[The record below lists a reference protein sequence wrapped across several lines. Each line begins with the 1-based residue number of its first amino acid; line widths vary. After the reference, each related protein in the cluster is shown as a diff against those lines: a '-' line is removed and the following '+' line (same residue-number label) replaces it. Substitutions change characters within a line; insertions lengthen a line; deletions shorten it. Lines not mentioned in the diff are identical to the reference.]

1 MCVLKYIY
9 KYIKILIHTYIIPIT
24 YIIIFVSVV
33 NLPVNAG
40 DARE

>member
-1 MCVLKYIY
+1 MCVLIYIY
-9 KYIKILIHTYIIPIT
+9 KYTKILIYTYIIPVT

-40 DARE
+40 YARE